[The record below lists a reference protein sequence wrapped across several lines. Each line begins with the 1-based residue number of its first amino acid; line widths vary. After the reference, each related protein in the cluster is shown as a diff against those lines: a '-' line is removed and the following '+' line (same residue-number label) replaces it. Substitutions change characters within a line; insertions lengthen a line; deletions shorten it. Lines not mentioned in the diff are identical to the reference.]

1 MNLKT
6 LIYQNKMLKKKINEL
21 HLLLVGSTDDTVLQ
35 ELFVQLELLQSKKVN
50 INNVNNQVKVSVG
63 GKEIPISMAVVLRDT
78 IRAKIDVLTS
88 MITDAQ
94 CKLDK
99 INLMEQ
105 RDSFYAEYTV
115 MSHVVDASD
124 LTVKIGE

>member
-1 MNLKT
+1 
-6 LIYQNKMLKKKINEL
+6 MLKKKINEL